1 MGEDSIFFKAAG
13 RNGSRKQVDIALVW
27 EDEPKNASK
36 RAAYISQL
44 EEAGLEIEEDEDSE
58 SRGIGLRFT
67 KLHVPME
74 VMKRYAEIL
83 KIRMKLKVGNQS
95 YLVASKKGQI
105 CGLHRHI
112 TGGGWVSVGVA
123 D

>member
-1 MGEDSIFFKAAG
+1 MFPLSPTPTKVLFPNSTPAIKFAVGEVALS
-13 RNGSRKQVDIALVW
+13 QVDPLSVDLTMFPETPTATN
-27 EDEPKNASK
+27 K
-36 RAAYISQL
+36 
-44 EEAGLEIEEDEDSE
+44 LEIEEDEDSE

-95 YLVASKKGQI
+95 YPVASKKGQD
-105 CGLHRHI
+105 CGLHRPI
-112 TGGGWVSVGVA
+112 TGGG
-123 D
+123 

>member
-95 YLVASKKGQI
+95 YLVASKKGQN
-105 CGLHRHI
+105 CGLHRHM
-112 TGGGWVSVGVA
+112 TGGG
-123 D
+123 

>member
-1 MGEDSIFFKAAG
+1 MGEESIFFKAPG

-83 KIRMKLKVGNQS
+83 KIRMKLKVGNQF
-95 YLVASKKGQI
+95 YLVASKKCQN

>member
-1 MGEDSIFFKAAG
+1 MGEESIFFKAPG

-95 YLVASKKGQI
+95 YLVASKKGQN
-105 CGLHRHI
+105 CGLHRPM
-112 TGGGWVSVGVA
+112 TGGG
-123 D
+123 

>member
-1 MGEDSIFFKAAG
+1 MGEESIFFKAPG

-95 YLVASKKGQI
+95 YLVASKEGQN
-105 CGLHRHI
+105 CGLQ
-112 TGGGWVSVGVA
+112 TYNGWCMG
-123 D
+123 